1 MIKRVLGA
9 IGLVVSG
16 MVLMVLLDEIRVR
29 WEIG

>member
-1 MIKRVLGA
+1 MMKRILWA

>member
-1 MIKRVLGA
+1 MKKVLEI
-9 IGLVVSG
+9 IGLIVTG